1 MDEER
6 WASLRAFA
14 NRLNYRFNKIEW
26 LDQAFTHKSFI
37 HQTTTSRRDANE
49 VLEYLG
55 DAVLNLA
62 VSHLLLR
69 EFPEAQEGT
78 LSMWRSHLVKRSS
91 LAFFSKELGLDQYL
105 LLGKSEILDGGGE
118 KTSILANAYEALIGA
133 IYMDSGFDQALAIIQ
148 NQLKPYLESENVSLL
163 FDDYKS
169 LFQKYA
175 QQTHGLT
182 PQYRVLKES
191 GPQHEKQFQASV
203 MIGEEVRG
211 VGWGRSKKIAE
222 QEAARKALEKFEI
235 QSTKSETNLNVRN
248 TNDQNE

>member
-6 WASLRAFA
+6 LVSLKALED
-14 NRLNYRFNKIEW
+14 RLNYQFNKIEW

-37 HQTTTSRRDANE
+37 HQTTTSRKDANE
-49 VLEYLG
+49 VLEFLG

-62 VSHLLLR
+62 VSHLLFR
-69 EFPEAQEGT
+69 EFPEAQEGM

-105 LLGKSEILDGGGE
+105 LLGKSEILDGGAE

-133 IYMDSGFDQALAIIQ
+133 IYIDSGFDQTLAIIEK
-148 NQLKPYLESENVSLL
+148 QLKPYLETENISLL
-163 FDDYKS
+163 GDDYKS
-169 LFQKYA
+169 LLQKHV

-182 PQYRVLKES
+182 PQYRVLQES

-203 MIGEEVRG
+203 MVGEEVKG
-211 VGWGRSKKIAE
+211 VGWGRSKKLAE
-222 QEAARKALEKFEI
+222 QEAARNALEGI
-235 QSTKSETNLNVRN
+235 NPPTPSLSTSGRGE
-248 TNDQNE
+248 E

>member
-6 WASLRAFA
+6 LISLKELED
-14 NRLNYRFNKIEW
+14 RLNYQFHKIEW

-37 HQTTTSRRDANE
+37 HQTTTSRKDANE
-49 VLEYLG
+49 VLEFIG

-62 VSHLLLR
+62 VSHLLFR
-69 EFPEAQEGT
+69 EFPGAQEGT

-91 LAFFSKELGLDQYL
+91 LAFFSRELGLDQYL
-105 LLGKSEILDGGGE
+105 LLGKSEILDGGVE

-133 IYMDSGFDQALAIIQ
+133 IYIDSGFDQALTFIER
-148 NQLKPYLESENVSLL
+148 QLRPYLESKSISLL
-163 FDDYKS
+163 DDDYKS
-169 LFQKYA
+169 LLQKHV

-203 MIGEEVRG
+203 MVGEEVKG
-211 VGWGRSKKIAE
+211 VGWGKSKKLAE
-222 QEAARKALEKFEI
+222 QEAARNALEGI
-235 QSTKSETNLNVRN
+235 TPLTPSLSTSGRGEG
-248 TNDQNE
+248 